1 MATSSNGSNS
11 ASRWLGRALRAAQVA
26 VEEIEP
32 LFPRKVLAEAAA
44 TLLPQQAFNRTR
56 TALVRAAGVRI
67 GAHSLILGP
76 IRITGLG
83 DPCPLLTIGEH
94 TMITGP
100 LHVDLGAPVTIGDW
114 VRLGHDVTLLTINH
128 EIGTAWLRSGTSFG
142 GKIEIGRG
150 AWIASRVTVLPGVT
164 IGQSSV
170 VAAGSV
176 VVRDVPENTLV
187 AGVPAR
193 VVRRLTADGN
203 RERGSSVE
211 PNPESARVMLD
222 ASAGRAGKPHIS

>member
-1 MATSSNGSNS
+1 MATSPPGS
-11 ASRWLGRALRAAQVA
+11 SRWRLLARAVRAAQVA
-26 VEEIEP
+26 LEEVEP
-32 LFPRKVLAEAAA
+32 LYPRKVLAEAAA
-44 TLLPQQAFNRTR
+44 SLLPQQAFNRTR
-56 TALVRAAGVRI
+56 TAMLRAAGVRV
-67 GAHSLILGP
+67 GAHSLIQGP

-94 TMITGP
+94 TIITGP
-100 LHVDLGAPVTIGDW
+100 LHVDLGAPVSIGDW

-142 GKIEIGRG
+142 GKIDIGRG

-193 VVRRLTADGN
+193 VVRVLTPDGN
-203 RERGSSVE
+203 REHVSSHE
-211 PNPESARVMLD
+211 PSAESTRILLEAT
-222 ASAGRAGKPHIS
+222 AGRAGETRTS